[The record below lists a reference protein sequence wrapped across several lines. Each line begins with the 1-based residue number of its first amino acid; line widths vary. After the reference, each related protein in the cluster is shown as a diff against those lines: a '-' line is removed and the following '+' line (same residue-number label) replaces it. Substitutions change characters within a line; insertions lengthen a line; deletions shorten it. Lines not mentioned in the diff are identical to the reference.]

1 VEDRD
6 ATTHRM
12 EHTDPAALAP
22 ILEAFSPMVLHV
34 HRAAGPVVGRDAE
47 LDVVRQE
54 LATARAGRLTGL
66 SLEGEPGIGKTRLLI
81 ATSEIASEA
90 GFTTIAVTA
99 DEELRG
105 PFLLAR
111 SIVGSPDALAAG
123 RSPEAA
129 DALARCLDSMSGRD
143 DPGLAT
149 LPPDRRLLRTFDL
162 GAVAF
167 RALAK
172 ERPLAVLVD
181 DLQWADDDSL
191 RMIRYVV
198 RSNGTSPILL
208 VFAIRPEE
216 LAQVTEAVN
225 LIADMDRIGMLRR
238 VKVDRLTQA
247 KTGELLGQSL
257 GAPVDARSVAVMHAQ
272 AEGVPFIVE
281 AMAQAYRDG
290 GLIQEIDGTWHL
302 ARNAERMVPSAV
314 RTLISRRAAHLAEE
328 TKTLLAVA
336 AVLGRH
342 FSLKDIR
349 EVQLRV
355 SETAGDQEDLER
367 SLEPAVTAGL
377 LTQHAEGSAADYSFQ
392 HEQVRDFA
400 AASLTPTARRAIHG
414 TIVSL
419 LLTGEPSPASLPMLA
434 HHARE
439 AGDAAVCVRFSV
451 EASRNALAANAPE
464 EVLRVV
470 ELALPSA
477 ASSQERLDLLE
488 ARDQALDMLRRPSD
502 RLEGLA
508 ELSALAEAL
517 GDSHLE
523 LDVRL
528 RRAAALR
535 VAEEEDRAAELA
547 REVRALAV
555 SRDDRTAELAACM
568 ELGQDL
574 LRAAAGEAYVPAER
588 EVDLDGAEEAFRRAT
603 ELARELGDEP
613 AQAAALR
620 ETGVVL
626 IGRVRAWFVAQVEGG
641 THLPMAQRVAAG
653 EVLEDILPELPIA
666 PLVHECA
673 GLLQRALEL
682 FERLG
687 DRRGTM
693 ASIIAL
699 AYLSWAPDIHFG
711 SGAARH
717 IEEIRRLT
725 SRMTAFTNESERA
738 AFDAQMLYGV
748 HVFARAKV
756 IPDLAVSKGEEAY
769 AHAKEIGER
778 DLEFLAAG
786 GTAMAYLDMGEVEE
800 SSSWLE
806 RAAAL
811 ASDHPTALRAR
822 RLETWRGLADAAAGD
837 ANAMRRHLERA
848 VQLAT
853 ESRQPAARCEA
864 LARLAVEASR
874 MGAEREDDEL
884 LDVAERAARE
894 AAEIAA
900 TLPGHPPWGAQADAS
915 LARVAL
921 ARGRSDESVEHARSA
936 MASLGSAMHED
947 QHLDVVLPAAAAF
960 LAAGAPDWA
969 QMQPQVQRTLA
980 MIAQRTRDEDARIR
994 WLRGPVGREMTRL
1007 AGPIE
1012 VVPAGGEA
1020 QPEGSDIVL
1029 LRSLV
1034 QGRTNREI
1042 AQELGVD
1049 ERTVTRRLGE
1059 LFVRIGASSRAEA
1072 TAFAFQERVL

>member
-1 VEDRD
+1 MADRD
-6 ATTHRM
+6 RTADRSDDART
-12 EHTDPAALAP
+12 AALAP
-22 ILEAFSPMVLHV
+22 LLEAFSPMLLHM
-34 HRAAGPVVGRDAE
+34 RATGPVIGREGE
-47 LDVVRQE
+47 LDAIRQE

-66 SLEGEPGIGKTRLLI
+66 SLEGEPGIGKTLLLLA
-81 ATSEIASEA
+81 ATEIASEA

-111 SIVGSPDALAAG
+111 SIVASPDALAGA
-123 RSPEAA
+123 RSPETAE
-129 DALARCLDSMSGRD
+129 ALERCLDSMSGRD

-149 LPPDRRLLRTFDL
+149 LQPDRRLLRTFDL

-172 ERPLAVLVD
+172 ERPLAVLID

-191 RMIRYVV
+191 RLIRYVV
-198 RSNGTSPILL
+198 RSDGASPIFLM
-208 VFAIRPEE
+208 FAIRPEE
-216 LAQVTEAVN
+216 LALVTEAVN
-225 LIADMDRIGMLRR
+225 LIADMDRIGLLRR
-238 VKVDRLTQA
+238 LKVDRLTQA
-247 KTGELLGQSL
+247 KTGELLRQAL
-257 GAPVDARSVAVMHAQ
+257 GGPVDERGVAVMHAQ

-281 AMAQAYRDG
+281 AMAQAYREG

-314 RTLISRRAAHLAEE
+314 RTLISRRAAHLPEE
-328 TKTLLAVA
+328 TKALLAVA
-336 AVLGRH
+336 AVLGRR
-342 FSLKDIR
+342 FSLQDLR

-355 SETAGDQEDLER
+355 NETGSQQEDLAR

-377 LTQHAEGSAADYSFQ
+377 LIEHAESSAADYSFQ

-400 AASLTPTARRAIHG
+400 VATLAPAKRRAIHG
-414 TIVSL
+414 AIVAL
-419 LLTGEPSPASLPMLA
+419 LLSGEPSPASLPLLA
-434 HHARE
+434 HHAKE

-555 SRDDRTAELAACM
+555 SKGDRNAELAACM

-574 LRAAAGEAYVPAER
+574 LRVGVGEAFVPVER
-588 EVDLDGAEEAFRRAT
+588 EVDLDGAEEAFRRAI
-603 ELARELGDEP
+603 ELARDLGDEP
-613 AQAAALR
+613 RLAAALR

-626 IGRVRAWFVAQVEGG
+626 TGKVRAWFVAQMQVGG
-641 THLPMAQRVAAG
+641 HVAIAQRVADG
-653 EVLEDILPELPIA
+653 EVLEDLLPEFPVA
-666 PLVHECA
+666 PLVRECA
-673 GLLQRALEL
+673 GLLQQALEL
-682 FERLG
+682 FEHLG
-687 DRRGTM
+687 DRRGAM

-699 AYLSWAPDIHFG
+699 AYLRWAPDIHFG

-725 SRMTAFTNESERA
+725 SRMKAFTNESERA
-738 AFDAQMLYGV
+738 AFEAQMLYGV

-756 IPDLAVSKGEEAY
+756 IPDMAISKGEEAY
-769 AHAKEIGER
+769 AHAREMGDH

-786 GTAMAYLDMGEVEE
+786 GTAMAYVDMGAVEE
-800 SSSWLE
+800 ASTWLE
-806 RAAAL
+806 RAAVL
-811 ASDHPTALRAR
+811 ASDHPTPLRAR
-822 RLETWRGLADAAAGD
+822 RLETWRGLLDAASGD
-837 ANAMRRHLERA
+837 GVAMRRHLERA
-848 VQLAT
+848 VQLAA
-853 ESRQPAARCEA
+853 ESRLPAARCQA

-874 MGAEREDDEL
+874 LGAEREDDEL
-884 LDVAERAARE
+884 LDVAERAGRE
-894 AAEIAA
+894 AAELAA
-900 TLPGHPPWGAQADAS
+900 SLPGHPPWGAEADAA

-921 ARGRSDESVEHARSA
+921 VRGRSDESLEHARSA
-936 MASLGSAMHED
+936 MASLTSAMHED
-947 QHLDVVLPAAAAF
+947 QHLDVVLPVANTF
-960 LAAGAPDWA
+960 VVTDAPDWA
-969 QMQPQVQRTLA
+969 EMQPHLQRTLA
-980 MIAQRTRDEDARIR
+980 MIAQRTKDEDARVR
-994 WLRGPVGREMTRL
+994 WLRGPVGREMSRL
-1007 AGPIE
+1007 AGPIAA
-1012 VVPAGGEA
+1012 VPAGGDA
-1020 QPEGSDIVL
+1020 QPEGSDTVL
-1029 LRSLV
+1029 LQSLV
-1034 QGRTNREI
+1034 QGKTNREI
-1042 AQELGVD
+1042 AEELGVD
-1049 ERTVTRRLGE
+1049 EPAVTRRLAE
-1059 LFVRIGASSRAEA
+1059 LFTRIGASSRAEA
-1072 TAFAFQERVL
+1072 TAFAFRERVL